1 MARLLHDDCHDHD
14 RDRHD
19 LCDDFRDDSTG
30 RSDCSD
36 GTGHDHTGDCSGHDH
51 HGGHCDHDHHD
62 DRRGRR
68 RRRRRRDKLIPVG
81 NISIDCR
88 PVTFRT
94 PGQARNVLSCAS
106 TQTVTVPVTRTVN
119 VQVPTDFGCFLCV
132 PVTETFQ
139 VPVETTVNVP
149 PTLVPIPRIVCPPG
163 VVSGISRPCGC

>member
-1 MARLLHDDCHDHD
+1 MARLLHDDCHDHG
-14 RDRHD
+14 
-19 LCDDFRDDSTG
+19 DDFRDDTTG

-36 GTGHDHTGDCSGHDH
+36 GTGHDRTGDCSGHDH
-51 HGGHCDHDHHD
+51 HHGDHCDHGDH
-62 DRRGRR
+62 RGRR
-68 RRRRRRDKLIPVG
+68 RRRRRRDRLIPVG

-106 TQTVTVPVTRTVN
+106 TQTLTVPVTRTVN

-149 PTLVPIPRIVCPPG
+149 PTLVPIPKLVCPPG
-163 VVSGISRPCGC
+163 GVVAGVTRSCGC